1 MGSQT
6 SSSVLFDQEFETY
19 IQAKIENLL
28 SCNEFKSFEC
38 DDESLALITKL
49 FRSSEFAAVNCL
61 KFPATVIF
69 LLQDRELYRDYA
81 ENEYVERLQLLVPAV
96 EDEVAFSR
104 NMRDFRNQEMLRL
117 AWRDIVCQVDLKI
130 TLRELSWLADACI
143 QIGLNTLEQWQSKD
157 TGIPVDS
164 SGAAIKL
171 VVLAMGKLGAYELN
185 YSSDIDLIFAYSED
199 GIINNNAK
207 ELSHREYFIRLCQ
220 RFVKLLSDVS
230 AYGFVFRV
238 DTRLRPFGNSGQLA
252 LSFDAMELYYER
264 HGREWERY
272 AMIKARAI
280 SADPHA
286 AKEIM
291 ERLKPFV
298 YRRYL
303 DYGAFASLRE
313 MKELINKEIK
323 RKGADRNIKL
333 GPGGIREIEF
343 IGQAFQ
349 LIRGGRT
356 PQLQIR
362 PILTVLDVLQGL
374 NLIPE
379 FVVSSLKNAYVFLRK
394 TENVIQAFA
403 DKQTHLIPTDKLEQ
417 KRLVY
422 AMGFSSW
429 EDFNQTLKGYMLT
442 VHEHFEQIFSA
453 PQIEA
458 MAGKGDNQQE
468 IFSNIWRGVIDNREA
483 EQALHAAG
491 YVSGEAAYKLLSRF
505 HEGSAYRTMG
515 QSGKKRLDALMPL
528 LISAVSNTSDPNECL
543 LRVLRLIES
552 IAKRTAYLA
561 LLSEHP
567 MGLSQLVKLFDA
579 SPWIVDMLVSHP
591 MLLDELLDPRR
602 LYEPMP
608 KEALEEEL
616 KTQLSYDCD
625 DIEQQMSRLIE
636 FKQSNILRV
645 AAAELTS
652 AMPVEKVS
660 DHLTYIAEIVLEAVC
675 RFAREHL
682 ENRHGKPQYIVDD
695 TMQNAEFCVIAYGKL
710 GSYELGFGS
719 DLDLVFLHDSQ
730 GKKQIT
736 DGEKPIDNAVFFAR
750 LGQRIIHFLNT
761 PTQAGVLYEVD
772 SRLRP
777 SGSAG
782 MLVSSLKTFSDYQ
795 TTKAWTWEHQA
806 LIRARLVVGN
816 GNLEQQFREIRQA
829 IITKERDAQELR
841 KDVRE
846 MRVRMRTE
854 LLKPKV
860 GQFDLKQGIGGITDI
875 EFITQF
881 LVLKCAKTFPDL
893 LEFTD
898 NLRIIET
905 LMKNGVLSADDAK
918 ILSSAY
924 LAYRHTVHKLV
935 LRQKN
940 TAKVSDSAFQEYREG
955 VTRIWNDIME
965 QELI

>member
-6 SSSVLFDQEFETY
+6 SFNLLFDQEFETY
-19 IQAKIENLL
+19 IQAKIESLL

-38 DDESLALITKL
+38 DDESLALITRL
-49 FRSSEFAAVNCL
+49 FRCSEFAAENCL
-61 KFPATVIF
+61 KFPDTVIV
-69 LLQDRELYRDYA
+69 LLQDGELYRDYA
-81 ENEYVERLQLLVPAV
+81 ENEYIERLQALVPAE
-96 EDEVAFSR
+96 EDEPAFSKII
-104 NMRDFRNQEMLRL
+104 RDFRNREMLRL
-117 AWRDIVCQVDLKI
+117 AWRDLVCQVDLKI

-164 SGAAIKL
+164 SGAPIKL

-185 YSSDIDLIFAYSED
+185 YSSDIDLIFTYSED
-199 GIINNNAK
+199 GVISNNAK
-207 ELSHREYFIRLCQ
+207 ELSNREYFIKLCQ
-220 RFVKLLSDVS
+220 RFVKLLSDTT

-280 SADPHA
+280 SADPLA

-291 ERLKPFV
+291 QRLKPFV

-313 MKELINKEIK
+313 MKELINKEVK
-323 RKGADRNIKL
+323 RKGADRNVKL

-379 FVVSSLKNAYVFLRK
+379 FVVSSLKKAYVFLRK
-394 TENVIQAFA
+394 TENAIQAFA
-403 DKQTHLIPTDKLEQ
+403 DKQTHLIPTDTLEQ
-417 KRLVY
+417 NRLAY
-422 AMGFSSW
+422 AMGFNSW
-429 EDFNQTLKGYMLT
+429 EDFDQTLKGYMQT

-453 PQIEA
+453 PQLDVIS
-458 MAGKGDNQQE
+458 GKGNISQDL
-468 IFSNIWRGVIDNREA
+468 FSNIWHEIVNNSDA
-483 EQALHAAG
+483 EEVLQNAG
-491 YVSGEAAYKLLSRF
+491 FKSGASAYKLINGLRES
-505 HEGSAYRTMG
+505 STYRTMG
-515 QSGKKRLDALMPL
+515 QNGKKRLDVLMPL

-543 LRVLRLIES
+543 LRVLRLIEA

-591 MLLDELLDPRR
+591 MLLDELLDPRS
-602 LYEPMP
+602 LYEPMS
-608 KEALEEEL
+608 KKALEEEL

-625 DIEQQMSRLIE
+625 DIEQQMFRLIE
-636 FKQSNILRV
+636 FKQSNVLRV
-645 AAAELTS
+645 AAAELTG

-682 ENRHGKPQYIVDD
+682 ERRHGQPQYSIDD
-695 TMQNAEFCVIAYGKL
+695 EVHNAEFCVIAYGKL

-730 GKKQIT
+730 GKKQVT

-782 MLVSSLKTFSDYQ
+782 MLVSSLKTYSDYQ
-795 TTKAWTWEHQA
+795 AAKAWTWEHQA

-816 GNLEQQFREIRQA
+816 GNLGQEFKTIRQA
-829 IITKERDAQELR
+829 IITKERDVQELR

-854 LLKPKV
+854 LLKPV
-860 GQFDLKQGIGGITDI
+860 AGQFDLKQGIGGITDI
-875 EFITQF
+875 EFITQY
-881 LVLKCAKTFPDL
+881 LVLRWAKKYPDL

-898 NLRIIET
+898 NLRLIET
-905 LMKNGVLSADDAK
+905 LVKNGVLSDDDAK

-924 LAYRHTVHKLV
+924 LAYRHAVHKFV
-935 LRQKN
+935 LQQKT
-940 TAKVSDSAFQEYREG
+940 TAKVSDSAFHEYREG

-965 QELI
+965 QELN

>member
-1 MGSQT
+1 MSLQT
-6 SSSVLFDQEFETY
+6 SSKVLFDQEFETY
-19 IQAKIENLL
+19 IQAKIESLF
-28 SCNEFKSFEC
+28 SCNAFKSFEC
-38 DDESLALITKL
+38 DEESLALISKL
-49 FRSSEFAAVNCL
+49 FRSSEFAAENCL
-61 KFPATVIF
+61 KFPDTVIS
-69 LLQDRELYRDYA
+69 LLQNRELYRDYA
-81 ENEYVERLQLLVPAV
+81 ENEYAERLQMLIPAE
-96 EDEVAFSR
+96 EDELEFSR
-104 NMRDFRNQEMLRL
+104 IMRDFRNQEMLRL
-117 AWRDIVCQVDLKI
+117 AWRDLVCQVDLKI

-143 QIGLNTLEQWQSKD
+143 QIGLNTLAQWQNED

-164 SGAAIKL
+164 SGSAIKL

-185 YSSDIDLIFAYSED
+185 YSSDIDLIFTYSED
-199 GIINNNAK
+199 GIIKNNAK
-207 ELSHREYFIRLCQ
+207 ELSHQEYFIRLCQ
-220 RFVKLLSDVS
+220 RFTKLLSDVT

-280 SADPHA
+280 SADPLA

-291 ERLKPFV
+291 QRLKPFV

-303 DYGAFASLRE
+303 DYGAFASLRD

-323 RKGADRNIKL
+323 RKGADRNVKL

-362 PILTVLDVLQGL
+362 PILKVLDVLQNL

-379 FVVSSLKNAYVFLRK
+379 YVVSSLNTAYVFLRK
-394 TENVIQAFA
+394 TENAIQAFA
-403 DKQTHLIPTDKLEQ
+403 DKQTHLIPTDTLEQ
-417 KRLVY
+417 NRLAY

-429 EDFNQTLKGYMLT
+429 ETFDQTLKKTMHT
-442 VHEHFEQIFSA
+442 VHEHFDQIFSA
-453 PQIEA
+453 PQLEV
-458 MAGKGDNQQE
+458 MSGKDDLSQDL
-468 IFSNIWRGVIDNREA
+468 FSNIWYGIVTNGDA
-483 EQALHAAG
+483 EEVLQNAG
-491 YVSGEAAYKLLSRF
+491 FKSGASAYKLINGLQ
-505 HEGSAYRTMG
+505 ESATYRTMG
-515 QSGKKRLDALMPL
+515 QSGKKRLDVLMPL

-567 MGLSQLVKLFDA
+567 MGLSQLIKLFDA

-602 LYEPMP
+602 LYEPMS
-608 KEALEEEL
+608 KEMLEEEL
-616 KTQLSYDCD
+616 KTQLSYNCD
-625 DIEQQMSRLIE
+625 DIEQQMLRLIE
-636 FKQSNILRV
+636 FKQSNVFIV
-645 AAAELTS
+645 AAAELTG
-652 AMPVEKVS
+652 AMSVEKVS

-682 ENRHGKPQYIVDD
+682 ESRHGKPQYSIDD
-695 TMQNAEFCVIAYGKL
+695 KVHNAEFCVIAYGKL

-730 GKKQIT
+730 GKQQIT

-761 PTQAGVLYEVD
+761 QTQAGVLYEVD

-795 TTKAWTWEHQA
+795 AAKAWTWEHQA
-806 LIRARLVVGN
+806 LIRSRVVVGDK
-816 GNLEQQFREIRQA
+816 NLGQGFKTIRQT
-829 IITKERDAQELR
+829 IITKDRNVQELR
-841 KDVRE
+841 KDVRK

-854 LLKPKV
+854 LLKPEE
-860 GQFDLKQGIGGITDI
+860 GRFDLKQGVGGITDV
-875 EFITQF
+875 EFIIQY
-881 LVLKCAKTFPDL
+881 LVLRWAKKYPEL

-898 NLRIIET
+898 NLRLIET
-905 LMKNGVLSADDAK
+905 FVKNGVLSEDDAK

-924 LAYRHTVHKLV
+924 LAYRHTVHKFV
-935 LRQKN
+935 LQQKS
-940 TAKVSDSAFQEYREG
+940 TAKVSDSAFREYREG
-955 VTRIWNDIME
+955 VTRIWNDIIE
-965 QELI
+965 QE